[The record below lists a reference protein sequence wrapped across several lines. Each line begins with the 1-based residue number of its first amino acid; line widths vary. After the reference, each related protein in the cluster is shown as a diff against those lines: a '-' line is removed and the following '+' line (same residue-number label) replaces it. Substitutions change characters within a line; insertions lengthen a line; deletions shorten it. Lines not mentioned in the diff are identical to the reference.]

1 MEVLCHSFNHRTS
14 GHHLSIRNTS
24 QHRTIHSRCSHQR
37 AAHKNEKAQT
47 TAIWCISIALFL
59 ELLALL
65 AGGVLFWIAGFILT
79 VIGLVFLSM
88 I

>member
-1 MEVLCHSFNHRTS
+1 M
-14 GHHLSIRNTS
+14 S
-24 QHRTIHSRCSHQR
+24 QFQPPNQWPSPQYTQYQP
-37 AAHKNEKAQT
+37 APYYPQQMQPPAPHKNEKAQT

-65 AGGVLFWIAGFILT
+65 AGGILFWIAGFILT

-88 I
+88 V